1 MFTSSLHAVP
11 LAYSAAVS
19 EVPVAECCTVRMSP
33 AAWSAG
39 QPVAC
44 SLSKKSALG
53 GAGGGDGGGAGGG
66 GLGGGGDGGGLGG
79 GLGGGGDGG
88 GGAGG
93 GLGGGGDGG
102 GGDGVQSEMMLAAH
116 VPLLRSRKEQPA
128 GPS

>member
-1 MFTSSLHAVP
+1 MFASSLHVVP
-11 LAYSAAVS
+11 LTYSAAV
-19 EVPVAECCTVRMSP
+19 VAFPVAECCTVRMSP

-79 GLGGGGDGG
+79 GDGGGLGGGDGG
-88 GGAGG
+88 GDGG
-93 GLGGGGDGG
+93 GLGGGLGGGDGG
-102 GGDGVQSEMMLAAH
+102 GDGMQSEMMLAAH
-116 VPLLRSRKEQPA
+116 VPLL
-128 GPS
+128 